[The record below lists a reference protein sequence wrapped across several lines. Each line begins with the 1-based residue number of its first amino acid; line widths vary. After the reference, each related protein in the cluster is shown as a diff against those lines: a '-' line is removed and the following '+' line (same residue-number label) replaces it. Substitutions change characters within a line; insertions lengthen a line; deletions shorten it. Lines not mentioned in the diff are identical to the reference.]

1 MSLSSVLSAL
11 EQAVHAMSSAG
22 IPSVVDLGVDG
33 TAREEEDRDRGA
45 AEDDDEEDVRPAAAE
60 EDDEEEDEEDA
71 LPDAAAAAAAARMEK
86 EDEGKPGSGEPDG
99 SVLGLPVD
107 DDEGVRREA

>member
-1 MSLSSVLSAL
+1 MSSVLSAL

-45 AEDDDEEDVRPAAAE
+45 AEDDDDEEDVRPAAAE
-60 EDDEEEDEEDA
+60 DEEDEEDEDA
-71 LPDAAAAAAAARMEK
+71 LPDAAAAAARMEK

-107 DDEGVRREA
+107 EEGVRREA